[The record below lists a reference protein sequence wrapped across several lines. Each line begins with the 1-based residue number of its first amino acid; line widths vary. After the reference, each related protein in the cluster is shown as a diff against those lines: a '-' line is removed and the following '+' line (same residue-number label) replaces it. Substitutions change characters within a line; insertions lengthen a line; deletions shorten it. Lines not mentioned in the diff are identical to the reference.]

1 MPDKEMTKEDFEVLK
16 YRIEV
21 LIEELAHAQKIY
33 RGQTGRNFVPPLR
46 LAPRKRRRS
55 LASIEQCPHENV
67 CLYICQDCG
76 YYTLFDKG
84 GHR

>member
-46 LAPRKRRRS
+46 LAPRVKKNCDR
-55 LASIEQCPHENV
+55 
-67 CLYICQDCG
+67 CG
-76 YYTLFDKG
+76 FPKDTYPRTTCWGEEG
-84 GHR
+84 G